1 MRLIFS
7 NGLKGLEPLLID
19 PTKASDYAARLDKYG
34 FSEVLSKLLGA
45 RPEAYVTP
53 DGKGV
58 IPIDGPIGRGISP
71 LESML
76 GAADVLAIS
85 KAIDEME
92 ADPAVKKIAFRV
104 NSPGGTV
111 AGVPELA
118 NKIRRMKK
126 PTMAYGEEANSA
138 ALWLAAA
145 ADKFT
150 AMPSGSIGSVGVYMV
165 VPDYSKA
172 YADAGVRMVVIK
184 SSQSPLKGAGI
195 EGTTLTEAQ
204 VADLQRQV
212 DGIAEDFQQ
221 SVKATR
227 VNVSQDA
234 FTGGTFSGREAVRL
248 GLVTGLADS
257 FEEALAAF

>member
-1 MRLIFS
+1 
-7 NGLKGLEPLLID
+7 
-19 PTKASDYAARLDKYG
+19 
-34 FSEVLSKLLGA
+34 
-45 RPEAYVTP
+45 
-53 DGKGV
+53 
-58 IPIDGPIGRGISP
+58 
-71 LESML
+71 
-76 GAADVLAIS
+76 
-85 KAIDEME
+85 ME

-126 PTMAYGEEANSA
+126 PTMAYAEEANSA

-145 ADKFT
+145 ADKLT
-150 AMPSGSIGSVGVYMV
+150 AMPSGSVGSVGVYMV

-195 EGTTLTEAQ
+195 EGTSLTEAQ

-212 DGIAEDFQQ
+212 DGIAQDFQE